1 MSTLLAGPT
10 GPVRRAG
17 TATSPGQLLQL
28 FRSGHVATRRE
39 LQDVTGLARSTVT
52 LRVDALLRAGL
63 LVEGGTGGP
72 TGGRRAV
79 QLAFDDHSPTVLTA
93 DLGATHGRLA
103 ACTPAGEV
111 LTERVIDTHVARGP
125 ERVLARVC
133 DLIERLR
140 EYAGRAP
147 ASVCGVGM
155 GVPGPVD
162 HAGKRAV
169 RPHIMPGWHDFP
181 IGAYLE
187 DRLGVPACVDNDANV
202 MALGEQRV
210 AQPGDRSLLFVKVG
224 TGIGAALVLG
234 GEIFRGA
241 DGAEGDIGHA
251 KIAGLET
258 VCACG
263 AAGCLASSASG
274 GAMARDLR
282 EAGLHAKTCSDV
294 VVLAQRGEPLA
305 LNVLREA
312 SRLLGRVLATVI
324 SMVNPERLVI
334 GGDIAHVHEHFLP
347 GLRETLAQ
355 LTQPLAS
362 ANLTISTSQLGD
374 RAGTLGAAVMVTDAV
389 FGADA
394 VDAGLETSAAHA

>member
-1 MSTLLAGPT
+1 MSTIAPGP
-10 GPVRRAG
+10 
-17 TATSPGQLLQL
+17 ATTPGQLLQL
-28 FRSGHVATRRE
+28 FRSGQVATRRE

-63 LVEGGTGGP
+63 LVEGGMGGP

-79 QLAFDDHSPTVLTA
+79 QLAFDDRSPTVLTA

-103 ACTPAGEV
+103 VCTPAGEV
-111 LTERVIDTHVARGP
+111 LRERVIDTEVARGP
-125 ERVLARVC
+125 ERVLGRVC
-133 DLIERLR
+133 GLLEKLR
-140 EYAGRAP
+140 EEEGRAP

-162 HAGKRAV
+162 HARGRTV

-181 IGAYLE
+181 IAAYLE

-210 AQPGDRSLLFVKVG
+210 AYPGERSLLFVKVG
-224 TGIGAALVLG
+224 TGIGAALVLD
-234 GEIFRGA
+234 GEVFRGA

-251 KIAGLET
+251 KIAGLDS

-263 AAGCLASSASG
+263 ARGCLASTASG
-274 GAMARDLR
+274 SAMARDLSA
-282 EAGLHAKTCSDV
+282 AGLRARTCSDV
-294 VVLAQRGEPLA
+294 VALAQRGEPLA

-362 ANLTISTSQLGD
+362 ANLTISTSRLGD

-389 FGADA
+389 FGATA
-394 VDAGLETSAAHA
+394 VDARLQATGATA